1 MKTPAARVLV
11 GDELRRMSDTELQ
24 LALEAPEI
32 LCARVTADQKLRVVT
47 ALQRKGH
54 IVAVTGDGVNDAPA
68 LRAADVGI
76 AMGISGTDVA
86 REASD
91 IVLLDDNF
99 ASIVGAVEEGRAIFE
114 NIRKF
119 LTYILTSNVPELVP
133 YLAFAFARVP
143 LALTVIQI
151 LAVDLGT
158 DMVPALGLGVE
169 PPDTAVMRR
178 PPRTRA
184 DRLLTP
190 GLLARAYLFLG
201 PLEAIAAMAA
211 FVFVLVEA
219 GWSWGAMLSADD
231 PLYRQATTACLTAIV
246 LMQVVNVYLCR
257 TRRAPIRSRRFF
269 SNQLITIGI
278 VDRTHADSPYRLHE
292 PRQCD
297 FRNRTASVAR
307 LGHRVTVRACDA
319 RARGVEKASR
329 SWSRN
334 AHRRGPRRPRDG
346 TLVTAE
352 YEMERGAGADTS
364 HPFKSPR
371 AGPPAQRAA
380 VPRDLAGVKPCANLC
395 E

>member
-1 MKTPAARVLV
+1 
-11 GDELRRMSDTELQ
+11 MSDTELQ
-24 LALEAPEI
+24 LALDAPEI

-68 LRAADVGI
+68 LRAADIGI

-133 YLAFAFARVP
+133 YLALRVRADARSRSRSSRFSPSTSVRTWCRRWV
-143 LALTVIQI
+143 LASSRRTR
-151 LAVDLGT
+151 
-158 DMVPALGLGVE
+158 
-169 PPDTAVMRR
+169 AVMRR

-190 GLLARAYLFLG
+190 GLLARAYLVLG
-201 PLEAIAAMAA
+201 VLEAVAAMAA

-219 GWSWGAMLSADD
+219 GWSWGTMLSPDD
-231 PLYRQATTACLTAIV
+231 LLYRQATTACLTAIV
-246 LMQVVNVYLCR
+246 LMQVMNVHLCR

-269 SNQLITIGI
+269 GNRLITAGI
-278 VDRTHADSPYRLHE
+278 VTELVLILLIDYTSAGNAI
-292 PRQCD
+292 
-297 FRNRTASVAR
+297 FGTAPLRVAR
-307 LGHRVTVRACDA
+307 LGRRVAVRGGDA
-319 RARGVEKASR
+319 SARGVEKAYR
-329 SWSRN
+329 SWSRG
-334 AHRRGPRRPRDG
+334 AHLRGPRGPRGGVIESRASDG
-346 TLVTAE
+346 
-352 YEMERGAGADTS
+352 
-364 HPFKSPR
+364 
-371 AGPPAQRAA
+371 
-380 VPRDLAGVKPCANLC
+380 N
-395 E
+395 